1 MVIISISVI
10 AFNECNVLAGILIK
24 SPLLQA
30 NCSLSI
36 VIIASPF
43 WNKKNSSIVGCRC
56 SSMLSSALI

>member
-43 WNKKNSSIVGCRC
+43 GTKRILPLWDADVPLCF
-56 SSMLSSALI
+56 LLL